1 MSSESQPSEESTAAE
16 VESVAGQRADKQPWW
31 KRIRTVDWIAGVVLL
46 CIAAASAWL
55 RWPGFTQGGFASHDV
70 AGMLHEA
77 MVLRDGGLPY
87 VDTIELKA
95 PGTFYLG
102 ALLAGDGTDIAAFQ
116 VWANAWAIASLVLL
130 AAIAW
135 RLWGPAAAVVTAAL
149 YGLFDAHLDSMDAN
163 YVTWAQ
169 LPLIA
174 AVGGA
179 LIADRAKSRRRALL
193 WWVAIGVFA
202 GLATLLKRP
211 AGVGVLVVVL
221 MSLAPADEHSSRPQ
235 RAAAVLG
242 GVLLAHI
249 PIGLHYLAAGQLGAL
264 FDGYVFSR
272 WGARYVS
279 YGGEPMGTA
288 ALVEGLLATMH
299 FVALPLALAMFAI
312 VPPKQ
317 RAARRVWL
325 GLALWSLATMAAA
338 WVGLRFYKGYFLA
351 TAAPLCLWAAAPWG
365 LMGAASRVRR
375 AGRLVLLLPAFLL
388 VLRQLTV
395 LEHQRED
402 RARPHDQ
409 GGRVIARVV
418 GGDQRNGD
426 RIWVWGW
433 HLWDVYPF
441 TGMRS
446 ASRVYK
452 SLGLLTPPNDD
463 TWRRHAKRLRFT
475 DGEAAE
481 ILLEDLDATRPAWIV
496 LGSTVPRNEFKGLRS
511 FLREHYILE
520 RKVRLGRVQFWHRR
534 DRAQAQ
540 RAARRAKRKSKS
552 R

>member
-1 MSSESQPSEESTAAE
+1 M
-16 VESVAGQRADKQPWW
+16 
-31 KRIRTVDWIAGVVLL
+31 
-46 CIAAASAWL
+46 ASAWL

-77 MVLRDGGLPY
+77 MVLRSGGLPY

-95 PGTFYLG
+95 PGTFYL
-102 ALLAGDGTDIAAFQ
+102 ASVLAGSDGTDIASFQ
-116 VWANAWAIASLVLL
+116 IWANAWAMASLGLL
-130 AAIAW
+130 AAIGW
-135 RLWGPAAAVVTAAL
+135 RLWGPTAAVVTAAL
-149 YGLFDAHLDSMDAN
+149 YGLFDAYLDSMDAN

-179 LIADRAKSRRRALL
+179 LLADRARSRKHALA
-193 WWVAIGVFA
+193 WWIAVGVLA

-211 AGVGVLVVVL
+211 AGVGVVVVVA
-221 MSLAPADEHSSRPQ
+221 LALVPADAHSSWWQ
-235 RAAAVLG
+235 RLSAVLG
-242 GVLLAHI
+242 GVLLAHV
-249 PIGLHYLAAGQLGAL
+249 PIGLHYASAGQLGAL

-279 YGGEPMGTA
+279 DGGETMGTA
-288 ALVEGLLATMH
+288 ALAEGLLATMH
-299 FVALPLALAMFAI
+299 FVALPLALAMFAV
-312 VPPKQ
+312 VPPKT
-317 RAARRVWL
+317 RAARRQWM
-325 GLALWSLATMAAA
+325 GLALWSLATLAAA

-365 LMGAASRVRR
+365 LAGAASRVRR
-375 AGRLVLLLPAFLL
+375 AGRLVVLLPAFLL
-388 VLRQLTV
+388 VLRQMAV
-395 LEHQRED
+395 LDHQRQD

-409 GGRVIARVV
+409 GGRVIAKVV
-418 GGDQRNGD
+418 SRDQRDGD

-463 TWRRHAKRLRFT
+463 TWRRHATRLRFV

-481 ILLEDLDATRPAWIV
+481 ILLADLDEVRPAWIV
-496 LGSTVPRNEFKGLRS
+496 LGSTVPRGQFSELRS
-511 FLREHYILE
+511 FLREHYVLE
-520 RKVRLGRVQFWHRR
+520 REIRLGRVQFWHRR
-534 DRAQAQ
+534 DRADAQ